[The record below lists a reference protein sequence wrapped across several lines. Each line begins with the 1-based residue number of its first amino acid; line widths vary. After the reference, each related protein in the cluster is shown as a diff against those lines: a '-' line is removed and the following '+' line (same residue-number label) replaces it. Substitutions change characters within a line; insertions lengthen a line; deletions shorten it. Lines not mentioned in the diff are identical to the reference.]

1 MKISPN
7 ARLLWLAE
15 QPEIRQ
21 AKKIVA
27 AIPAYN
33 EEKTI
38 AKIILGARK
47 KVDEVIVVDDGSID
61 STAEIAEALGA
72 KVVKHRENLGYG
84 AAIRTCF
91 ETAKKLNVDAMVI
104 LDADGQHNPDE
115 IPSLLEKIK
124 EGDDVVIGS
133 RFVEKNNK
141 MPKYRKF
148 GIGIINLA
156 MRWAGVKVSDS
167 QSGFRAYSKKAIKQ
181 IELKEKGM
189 SVSAEILSQA
199 KEKNLKISEVPINC
213 NYDVEEPSTENPLV
227 HGLSV
232 LLSIIRLI
240 EFSRPLQFFGIIGL
254 SFFCGGIAF
263 GIWALKIF
271 NATRT
276 LPLGLTL
283 IMTLLVLLGI
293 FTLYTGIILHSIARL
308 WSEKGPENKSGHS
321 A

>member
-1 MKISPN
+1 MKISAN
-7 ARLLWLAE
+7 ARLPWLAE
-15 QPEIRQ
+15 QRESKR
-21 AKKIVA
+21 AKPKIVA
-27 AIPAYN
+27 VIPAYN

-156 MRWAGVKVSDS
+156 
-167 QSGFRAYSKKAIKQ
+167 YP
-181 IELKEKGM
+181 
-189 SVSAEILSQA
+189 EIRTFF
-199 KEKNLKISEVPINC
+199 
-213 NYDVEEPSTENPLV
+213 YFF
-227 HGLSV
+227 
-232 LLSIIRLI
+232 LLP
-240 EFSRPLQFFGIIGL
+240 F
-254 SFFCGGIAF
+254 
-263 GIWALKIF
+263 
-271 NATRT
+271 
-276 LPLGLTL
+276 
-283 IMTLLVLLGI
+283 
-293 FTLYTGIILHSIARL
+293 
-308 WSEKGPENKSGHS
+308 
-321 A
+321 